1 MQKSI
6 NPLEQSTSTI
16 NPLGQPTSILWDNQ
30 HQHLPIQPSN
40 ASNASLPL
48 CLASNRA
55 RQVHKQPSRLTFLHN
70 NKTRKWFG
78 NGESFDSCAHHFAK
92 QFEHETTLK
101 QMWNITEHHI
111 VWHGN
116 LAEQIT
122 EHKVVW
128 HDNHMSVVK
137 AFRLCIAPHAQK
149 RRLIIKKKLNNNNE
163 RVLVNGRVML
173 QLIWMLC

>member
-40 ASNASLPL
+40 ASNASLSL
-48 CLASNRA
+48 CLASNRT
-55 RQVHKQPSRLTFLHN
+55 RWVHKQPSRLTFLHN

-122 EHKVVW
+122 EHEVVW
-128 HDNHMSVVK
+128 HDNCMSVVNTFETLHCTSCMK
-137 AFRLCIAPHAQK
+137 E
-149 RRLIIKKKLNNNNE
+149 RRLIIKENSTATTRKCKKLK
-163 RVLVNGRVML
+163 MHL
-173 QLIWMLC
+173 QS